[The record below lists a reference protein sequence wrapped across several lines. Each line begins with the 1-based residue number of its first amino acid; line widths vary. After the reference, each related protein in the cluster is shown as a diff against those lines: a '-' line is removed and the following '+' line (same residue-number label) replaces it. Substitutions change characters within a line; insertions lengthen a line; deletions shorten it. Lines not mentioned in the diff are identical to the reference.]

1 MANATKFGR
10 TKQVEKLLQ
19 LGADVN
25 FVSPSNF
32 VSIMYIVRN
41 GNELFSVFFCVSWLS
56 GFGNGLSGLQIYDSM
71 SQNGHGRKEGS
82 HKCV

>member
-32 VSIMYIVRN
+32 VSTP
-41 GNELFSVFFCVSWLS
+41 L
-56 GFGNGLSGLQIYDSM
+56 
-71 SQNGHGRKEGS
+71 
-82 HKCV
+82 

>member
-1 MANATKFGR
+1 MTNATKFGR
-10 TKQVEKLLQ
+10 TKQVEILLQ

-41 GNELFSVFFCVSWLS
+41 GNELFSVFFCVS
-56 GFGNGLSGLQIYDSM
+56 
-71 SQNGHGRKEGS
+71 
-82 HKCV
+82 